1 MALSDFF
8 YFSQKFN
15 GLGECHQFLRG
26 LPHLEEAKDTVA
38 PPTLSKV
45 INENTTLVM
54 RDVFLSSTSII
65 CGCFAAYPYIFV
77 SGLLAAS
84 VVRLSSEHDAAARM
98 CDRYFQGRM
107 FDSCTNSLHFFY
119 LIYFLHKQSL
129 CDSMNSLSFQP
140 ESQML
145 LRRKY
150 CCDKLCSF

>member
-8 YFSQKFN
+8 LFFTKIQWVRGMSSI
-15 GLGECHQFLRG
+15 LRG

-45 INENTTLVM
+45 VNENTTLVM

-98 CDRYFQGRM
+98 CDR
-107 FDSCTNSLHFFY
+107 
-119 LIYFLHKQSL
+119 
-129 CDSMNSLSFQP
+129 
-140 ESQML
+140 
-145 LRRKY
+145 
-150 CCDKLCSF
+150 